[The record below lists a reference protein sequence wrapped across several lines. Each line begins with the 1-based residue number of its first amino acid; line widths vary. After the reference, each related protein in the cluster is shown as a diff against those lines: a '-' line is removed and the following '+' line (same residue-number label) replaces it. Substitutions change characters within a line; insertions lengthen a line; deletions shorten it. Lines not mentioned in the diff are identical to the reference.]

1 MWIDPLVEELH
12 RWREAHAARFD
23 HDLQAMVADLR
34 DVEQEWPAPKVA
46 PPPIQGQPQA
56 ETVP

>member
-34 DVEQEWPAPKVA
+34 DVEREWPAPKIA
-46 PPPIQGQPQA
+46 PPPVQRQPQA